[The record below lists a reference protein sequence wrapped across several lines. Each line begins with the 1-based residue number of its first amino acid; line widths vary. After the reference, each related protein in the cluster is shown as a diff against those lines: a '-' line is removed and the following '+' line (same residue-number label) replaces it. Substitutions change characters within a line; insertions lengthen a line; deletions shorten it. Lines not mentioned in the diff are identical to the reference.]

1 MRREFGC
8 PVARQGA
15 AAAAHVTAMA
25 GFKRRKYLVNEAQYR
40 LLVFNFLYYL
50 LFVGAV
56 SAILWVPL
64 VSGLHSPLTSPAAR
78 EDMARL
84 FLYLHA
90 RILPVAVVLAVV
102 SAVHSVLVSNRIV
115 GPLTRFRHVFLRIGE
130 GRLGDRIRLRKH
142 DYLHEEAA
150 ALNTM
155 SAELAAR
162 VQRVDEHFEELRTE
176 WRAFRRE
183 MEGDEEAAFADCLPR
198 LEQHFAE
205 CARALTAFELETR
218 RDQAATLE
226 AQPAIRSTRTADPS
240 AGGEREPKEPTAGER
255 PS

>member
-1 MRREFGC
+1 
-8 PVARQGA
+8 
-15 AAAAHVTAMA
+15 MA
-25 GFKRRKYLVNEAQYR
+25 GFKRRKYLVNDAQYR
-40 LLVFNFLYYL
+40 LLGFNLLYYL

-90 RILPVAVVLAVV
+90 RILPVAVVLAAV
-102 SAVHSVLVSNRIV
+102 SVVHSVLVSHRVV
-115 GPLTRFRHVFLRIGE
+115 GPLARFRDVFRRIGE
-130 GRLGDRIRLRKH
+130 GRLGEQIHLRKN
-142 DYLHEEAA
+142 DYLHEEAE

-155 SAELAAR
+155 NAELAAR
-162 VQRVDEHFEELRTE
+162 VQRVVEHFEELRTE

-183 MEGDEEAAFADCLPR
+183 MEGDEEGAFADCLPR

-218 RDQAATLE
+218 RDQAETLE
-226 AQPAIRSTRTADPS
+226 AQPAIRSTRTAGPS
-240 AGGEREPKEPTAGER
+240 ADGERKPRKPKAGER

>member
-1 MRREFGC
+1 
-8 PVARQGA
+8 
-15 AAAAHVTAMA
+15 MA
-25 GFKRRKYLVNEAQYR
+25 GFKRRKYLVNDAQSR
-40 LLVFNFLYYL
+40 LLGFNLLYYA

-102 SAVHSVLVSNRIV
+102 SAVHSIAVSHRVV
-115 GPLTRFRHVFLRIGE
+115 GPLARFRDAFGRIGE
-130 GRLGDRIRLRKH
+130 GRLGEQVRLRKN

-150 ALNTM
+150 ALNAM

-162 VQRVDEHFEELRTE
+162 VQRVDENFEELRAE

-183 MEGDEEAAFADCLPR
+183 MEGDEECAFADCLPR

-218 RDQAATLE
+218 RDRAAALE
-226 AQPAIRSTRTADPS
+226 VQPAIRSTRTADSS